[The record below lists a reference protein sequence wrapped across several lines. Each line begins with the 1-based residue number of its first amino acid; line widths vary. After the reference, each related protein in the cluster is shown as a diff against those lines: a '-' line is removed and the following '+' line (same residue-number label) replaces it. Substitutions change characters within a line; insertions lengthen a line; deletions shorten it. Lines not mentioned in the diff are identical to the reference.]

1 MVYGQEGFGQSGWYR
16 GYYFDIRPG
25 QVISCPGFLF
35 VSLIEIFSKRRMK
48 MKRELTN
55 AMTGRKMAGGLRKK
69 AHLAIAAALIAISLM
84 GCGASGEEGTKAE
97 AAKAESSSAAPSE
110 EAESYRIGIGQF
122 AEHGSLDNCREGF
135 LLGLAEEGIVEG
147 ENLTVEYDNANADG
161 SISNQIMQ
169 SYVGADMDLIC
180 AIATPIAQSAYA
192 VTRDTD
198 IPVIYTAVT
207 DPLAAELVTEDGT
220 PVGNISGTSDKLPVR
235 EQLEMIRAI
244 LPEAKTVGILYTT
257 SEANSESSVA
267 EYKELAGEYG
277 FEIYEIGIGTQADIP
292 IAADTMIANVDCI
305 TMITDNTVVASLPV
319 ILEKAGAAG
328 IPVFGSEIEQVKL
341 GCVAAMG
348 LDYTELESRPDAWQQ
363 RS

>member
-1 MVYGQEGFGQSGWYR
+1 
-16 GYYFDIRPG
+16 
-25 QVISCPGFLF
+25 
-35 VSLIEIFSKRRMK
+35 

-180 AIATPIAQSAYA
+180 AIATPIAQ
-192 VTRDTD
+192 
-198 IPVIYTAVT
+198 
-207 DPLAAELVTEDGT
+207 
-220 PVGNISGTSDKLPVR
+220 
-235 EQLEMIRAI
+235 
-244 LPEAKTVGILYTT
+244 
-257 SEANSESSVA
+257 
-267 EYKELAGEYG
+267 
-277 FEIYEIGIGTQADIP
+277 
-292 IAADTMIANVDCI
+292 
-305 TMITDNTVVASLPV
+305 
-319 ILEKAGAAG
+319 
-328 IPVFGSEIEQVKL
+328 
-341 GCVAAMG
+341 
-348 LDYTELESRPDAWQQ
+348 
-363 RS
+363 